1 MPAERPVPADW
12 HELDGLYGGLRGAS
26 ASTQFALSTD
36 MTPPHSIRQ
45 IVSVVM
51 HVLPRIAAIFI
62 GFILMVLGLGMS
74 TTLVMLPV
82 GVLLALLGFALIV
95 GGLFV
100 HIDRPE
106 QTGER

>member
-1 MPAERPVPADW
+1 MSWMGCMGIAGRQREHAICFFD
-12 HELDGLYGGLRGAS
+12 
-26 ASTQFALSTD
+26 D
-36 MTPPHSIRQ
+36 MTLPQSIRQ

>member
-1 MPAERPVPADW
+1 MGIAGRQREHAICFFD
-12 HELDGLYGGLRGAS
+12 
-26 ASTQFALSTD
+26 D
-36 MTPPHSIRQ
+36 MTLPQSIRQ

-106 QTGER
+106 QTGGR